1 MASAMNPYLF
11 IVGCARSGTTLLQR
25 MINAHGQVA
34 ITPES
39 PWICRLS
46 KPSTGLTSEGVV
58 TPELIPLLL
67 KDLNPRFA
75 RLNIGG
81 EELLR
86 LLARDRPVHYAS
98 FVSGIFDLYGK
109 AKGKALVGN
118 KTPGFVRKIQT
129 LQRLW
134 PEARI
139 VHLIRDGRDVC
150 LSMINRPLNDV
161 NRGPLCTWAQDSV
174 TTAAL
179 WWEWSVKLGRQAGNS
194 LGSELYH
201 EMRYESLVAQPANE
215 CAALCTFLGV
225 PYQEA
230 MLRFHEGP
238 KKAASPS
245 DARHAWLPSKENE
258 SEFRLRPIT
267 AGLRDWRSQM
277 SHEDVERFEAA
288 AGGLLDELG
297 YPRAFPRLPPKRL
310 EDASRIRQ
318 SFALNARRTMAERMK
333 WEASP

>member
-1 MASAMNPYLF
+1 MNPYVF

-25 MINAHGQVA
+25 MINKHRQVA

-39 PWICRLS
+39 HWICRLLEQS
-46 KPSTGLTSEGVV
+46 RGLTSEGVV

-67 KDLNPRFA
+67 EDLNPRFA
-75 RLNIGG
+75 RLSIGR

-86 LLARDRPVHYAS
+86 LLAGDRPVHYAS

-118 KTPGFVRKIQT
+118 KTPGFVRQIQT

-150 LSMINRPLNDV
+150 LSMINRPLNNV
-161 NRGPLCTWAQDSV
+161 NRGPLYTWAQDSV

-179 WWEWSVKLGRQAGNS
+179 WWEWSVKLGRQAGNR

-201 EMRYESLVAQPANE
+201 EMRYESLVAQPAEE
-215 CAALCTFLGV
+215 CAALCAFLGV

-230 MLRFHEGP
+230 MLRFHEGR
-238 KKAASPS
+238 KKTASPS
-245 DARHAWLPSKENE
+245 DAKHAWLPSEGNE

-277 SHEDVERFEAA
+277 SHEDVEKFEAA

-297 YPRAFPRLPPKRL
+297 YPRAVPRLPRERL

-318 SFALNARRTMAERMK
+318 SFALNARRTMAESVK
-333 WEASP
+333 WEANR